1 MNEQQVFGHIQ
12 RLLAELA
19 ENKGASLPAINGNT
33 QLLGGDLPIDSLDLA
48 TLVRELE
55 DATGHDPFR
64 EGFIDFKTVGE
75 LARLYVK

>member
-19 ENKGASLPAINGNT
+19 ENKGASLPAINGGT

-55 DATGHDPFR
+55 EATGHDPFR
-64 EGFIDFKTVGE
+64 DGFIDFKTVGE

>member
-1 MNEQQVFGHIQ
+1 MNEQQVLGHIQ

-19 ENKGASLPAINGNT
+19 ENKGASLPPIDGGT

-55 DATGHDPFR
+55 DVTGHDPFR
-64 EGFIDFKTVGE
+64 EGFINFRTVGE
-75 LARLYVK
+75 LAQLYVK